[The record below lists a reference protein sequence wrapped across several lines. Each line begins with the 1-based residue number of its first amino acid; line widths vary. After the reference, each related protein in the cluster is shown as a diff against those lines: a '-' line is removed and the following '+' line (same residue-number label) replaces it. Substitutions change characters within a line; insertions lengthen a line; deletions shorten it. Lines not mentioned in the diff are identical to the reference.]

1 MESYGLYRHNNLIS
15 RYPNSDRFQK
25 IYDNQTYLKEYNEK
39 IWENYDNDFKKE
51 EIINDWYLWR
61 DENIE
66 IDIPNWV
73 EIIDI
78 KDLDI
83 INYNE
88 SILKKVIQDKNGNYY
103 KIVKLEYEFLKKYDL
118 LLPETHWLD
127 RIKSGL
133 NFIR

>member
-1 MESYGLYRHNNLIS
+1 LESYGLYRHNNLIS